1 MSQANLWAALQ
12 QSALVGAERLAVPS
26 IFTQG
31 MDRSAPAS
39 QQALQAALLQPADS
53 KAVQVLRA
61 TAVAAVLERAGWQ
74 PGSAQPQQA
83 AAAIAAP
90 VPPPAE
96 ESRPAP
102 QGEPLLGLLGEVLQ
116 GNAPELLALALAS
129 LDEAGQRLPYPLL
142 VAALHQGR
150 QSVELRQWLTPVLGE
165 RGRWLAAQNPQW
177 AYAHGVQETA
187 DAEQIWQE
195 GSLEQRVALLAQQ
208 RATDPEGARTRLEAS
223 LKELSARERAPMVQS
238 LARGLSADDEAL
250 LEKLL
255 GDRSKDVRESAA
267 SLLSCLPQSPHSQ
280 RMGAWLQAMLSQDA
294 KGDWQIEPPE
304 EGNKDWER
312 DGITLQPPA
321 YIKGQRAWWLQQ
333 LVALT
338 PLDFWQQQLG
348 KTPEQLWEW
357 SRRSDW
363 KTALRQGWLTA
374 LRAQRNVRWLP
385 LIQSMESDSR
395 SSDVLPLL
403 MAELS
408 AAERETQWL
417 AQLQAKLGKSA
428 FIDAIQRIDEAMGP
442 TDLLSPAIS
451 SWLLDALLGT
461 LQSRQPAGNWHSW
474 QADQAILACARRLQT
489 CDLQRF
495 AQLWRAPRVA
505 APAEPDPAEDA
516 NALVVPE
523 AATEAEAAKLKQEQQ
538 ARLERSRLRPWD
550 DAQVLAQLNRIVDLR
565 LALQAAQPA

>member
-1 MSQANLWAALQ
+1 MSHANLWAALQ
-12 QSALVGAERLAVPS
+12 QSALVGAERLALPA

-31 MDRSAPAS
+31 IDRTAPAS

-53 KAVQVLRA
+53 KAQQLLRA
-61 TAVAAVLERAGWQ
+61 TAVAAVLERAGWR
-74 PGSAQPQQA
+74 PAQPDATVVA
-83 AAAIAAP
+83 AAL
-90 VPPPAE
+90 PPPAA

-102 QGEPLLGLLGEVLQ
+102 QGETLLRLLGEVLQ

-129 LDEAGQRLPYPLL
+129 LDEAGQRLPYALL
-142 VAALHQGR
+142 VDALHQGR

-195 GSLEQRVALLAQQ
+195 GSLEQRVALLQQQ
-208 RATDPEGARTRLEAS
+208 RATDPAGARARLEAS
-223 LKELSARERAPMVQS
+223 LKELGARERAPMVQS

-255 GDRSKDVRESAA
+255 GDRSKEVRESAA
-267 SLLSCLPQSPHSQ
+267 SLLARLPHSPHSQ
-280 RMGAWLQAMLSQDA
+280 RMGAALQAMLSQDA
-294 KGDWQIEPPE
+294 QGEWQIEPPQ
-304 EGNKDWER
+304 EGHKDWER
-312 DGITLQPPA
+312 DGVTLQPPA
-321 YIKGQRAWWLQQ
+321 YIKGHRAWWLQQ
-333 LVALT
+333 LVELT
-338 PLDFWQQQLG
+338 PLDFWHQQLN

-363 KTALRQGWLTA
+363 KSALRQGWIAA
-374 LRAQRNVRWLP
+374 LRAQRDVRWLP

-408 AAERETQWL
+408 AEERETQWL

-428 FIDAIQRIDEAMGP
+428 FIEAIHRIDEGMGR
-442 TDLLSPAIS
+442 TELLSPAMS
-451 SWLLDALLGT
+451 RWLLEALLGT

-474 QADQAILACARRLQT
+474 QADHAILACARRLQVG
-489 CDLQRF
+489 DLERF
-495 AQLWRAPRVA
+495 AQLWRAPSAA
-505 APAEPDPAEDA
+505 APAEPVASDDA
-516 NALVVPE
+516 SALVAPE
-523 AATEAEAAKLKQEQQ
+523 GSSEADIAKLQQEQQ

-550 DAQVLAQLNRIVDLR
+550 DEQVLAQLNRIVDLR
-565 LALQAAQPA
+565 LALQAARIA

>member
-1 MSQANLWAALQ
+1 MSHANLWAALQ
-12 QSALVGAERLAVPS
+12 QSALVGAERLALPA

-31 MDRSAPAS
+31 IDRTAPAS

-53 KAVQVLRA
+53 KAQQLLRA
-61 TAVAAVLERAGWQ
+61 TAVAAVLKRAGWR
-74 PGSAQPQQA
+74 PAQPA
-83 AAAIAAP
+83 ATVATAAL
-90 VPPPAE
+90 PPPAA

-102 QGEPLLGLLGEVLQ
+102 QGEPLLRLLGEVLQ

-129 LDEAGQRLPYPLL
+129 LDEAGQRLPYALL
-142 VAALHQGR
+142 VDALHQGR

-195 GSLEQRVALLAQQ
+195 GSLEQRVALLQQQ
-208 RATDPEGARTRLEAS
+208 RATDPAGARARLEAS
-223 LKELSARERAPMVQS
+223 LKELGARERAPMVQS

-255 GDRSKDVRESAA
+255 GDRSKEVRESAA
-267 SLLSCLPQSPHSQ
+267 SLLARLPHSPHSQ
-280 RMGAWLQAMLSQDA
+280 RMGAALQAMLSQDA
-294 KGDWQIEPPE
+294 QGEWQIEPPQ
-304 EGNKDWER
+304 EGHKDWER
-312 DGITLQPPA
+312 DGVTLQPPA
-321 YIKGQRAWWLQQ
+321 YIKGHRAWWLQQ
-333 LVALT
+333 LVELT
-338 PLDFWQQQLG
+338 PLDFWHQQLN

-363 KTALRQGWLTA
+363 KSALRQGWIAA
-374 LRAQRNVRWLP
+374 LRAQRDVRWLP

-408 AAERETQWL
+408 AEERETQWL
-417 AQLQAKLGKSA
+417 AQLQAKQGKSA
-428 FIDAIQRIDEAMGP
+428 FIEAIYRIDEGMGR
-442 TDLLSPAIS
+442 TELLSPAMS
-451 SWLLDALLGT
+451 RWLLEALLGT

-474 QADQAILACARRLQT
+474 QADHAILACARRLQVG
-489 CDLQRF
+489 DLERF
-495 AQLWRAPRVA
+495 AQLWRAPSAA
-505 APAEPDPAEDA
+505 APAEPVASDDA
-516 NALVVPE
+516 SALVVPE
-523 AATEAEAAKLKQEQQ
+523 GSSEADIAKLQQEQQ

-550 DAQVLAQLNRIVDLR
+550 DEQVLAQLNRIVDLR
-565 LALQAAQPA
+565 LALQAARIA

>member
-1 MSQANLWAALQ
+1 MSHANLWAALQ
-12 QSALVGAERLAVPS
+12 QSALVGAERLALPA

-31 MDRSAPAS
+31 IDRTAPAS

-53 KAVQVLRA
+53 KAQQLLRA
-61 TAVAAVLERAGWQ
+61 TAVAAVLERAGWRPAQ
-74 PGSAQPQQA
+74 PGATVVA
-83 AAAIAAP
+83 AAL
-90 VPPPAE
+90 PPPAA

-102 QGEPLLGLLGEVLQ
+102 QGEPLLRLLGEVLQ

-129 LDEAGQRLPYPLL
+129 LDEAGQRLPYALL
-142 VAALHQGR
+142 VDALHQGR

-195 GSLEQRVALLAQQ
+195 GSLEQRVALLLQQ
-208 RATDPEGARTRLEAS
+208 RATDPAGARARLEAS
-223 LKELSARERAPMVQS
+223 LKELGARERAPMVQS

-255 GDRSKDVRESAA
+255 GDRSKEVRESAA
-267 SLLSCLPQSPHSQ
+267 SLLARLPHSPHSQ
-280 RMGAWLQAMLSQDA
+280 RMGAALQAMLSQDA
-294 KGDWQIEPPE
+294 QGEWQIEPPQ
-304 EGNKDWER
+304 EGHKDWER
-312 DGITLQPPA
+312 DGVTLQPPA
-321 YIKGQRAWWLQQ
+321 YIKGHRAWWLQQ
-333 LVALT
+333 LVELT
-338 PLDFWQQQLG
+338 PLDFWHQQLN

-363 KTALRQGWLTA
+363 KSALRQGWIAA
-374 LRAQRNVRWLP
+374 LRAQRDVRWLP

-408 AAERETQWL
+408 AEERETQWL

-428 FIDAIQRIDEAMGP
+428 FIEAIHRIDEGMGR
-442 TDLLSPAIS
+442 TELLSPAMS
-451 SWLLDALLGT
+451 RWLLEAVLGT

-474 QADQAILACARRLQT
+474 QADHAILACARRLQVG
-489 CDLQRF
+489 DLERF
-495 AQLWRAPRVA
+495 AQLWRAPSAA
-505 APAEPDPAEDA
+505 APAEPVASDDA
-516 NALVVPE
+516 SALVVPE
-523 AATEAEAAKLKQEQQ
+523 GSSEADIAKLQQEQQ

-550 DAQVLAQLNRIVDLR
+550 DEQVLAQLNRIVDLR
-565 LALQAAQPA
+565 LALQAARIA

>member
-12 QSALVGAERLAVPS
+12 QSALVGAERLAVPA

-74 PGSAQPQQA
+74 PGAAQPQRA
-83 AAAIAAP
+83 AAAIAAS

-195 GSLEQRVALLAQQ
+195 GSLEQRVALLQQQ
-208 RATDPEGARTRLEAS
+208 RDTDPAAARARLEAS

-294 KGDWQIEPPE
+294 KGEWQIEPPE

-312 DGITLQPPA
+312 DGVTLLPPA

-417 AQLQAKLGKSA
+417 VQLQAKLGKSA

-474 QADQAILACARRLQT
+474 QADQAILACARRLQA

-495 AQLWRAPRVA
+495 AQLWRAPHAA

-523 AATEAEAAKLKQEQQ
+523 GATEAEAAKLKQEQQ

>member
-1 MSQANLWAALQ
+1 MSHANLWAALQ
-12 QSALVGAERLAVPS
+12 QSALVGAERLALPA

-31 MDRSAPAS
+31 IDRTAPAS

-53 KAVQVLRA
+53 KAQQLLRA
-61 TAVAAVLERAGWQ
+61 TAVAAVLERAGWR
-74 PGSAQPQQA
+74 PAQPA
-83 AAAIAAP
+83 ATVATAAL
-90 VPPPAE
+90 PPPAA

-102 QGEPLLGLLGEVLQ
+102 QGEPLLRLLGEVLQ

-129 LDEAGQRLPYPLL
+129 LDEAGQRLPYALL
-142 VAALHQGR
+142 VDALHQGR
-150 QSVELRQWLTPVLGE
+150 QSIELRQWLTPVLGE

-195 GSLEQRVALLAQQ
+195 GSLEQRVALLQQQ
-208 RATDPEGARTRLEAS
+208 RATDPAGARARLEAS
-223 LKELSARERAPMVQS
+223 LKELGARERAPMVQS

-255 GDRSKDVRESAA
+255 GDRSKEVRESAA
-267 SLLSCLPQSPHSQ
+267 SLLARLPHSPHSQ
-280 RMGAWLQAMLSQDA
+280 RMGAALQAMLSQDA
-294 KGDWQIEPPE
+294 QGEWQIEPPQ
-304 EGNKDWER
+304 EGHKDWER
-312 DGITLQPPA
+312 DGVTLQPPA
-321 YIKGQRAWWLQQ
+321 YIKGHRAWWLQQ
-333 LVALT
+333 LVELT
-338 PLDFWQQQLG
+338 PLDFWHQQLN

-363 KTALRQGWLTA
+363 KSALRQGWIAA
-374 LRAQRNVRWLP
+374 LRAQRDVRWLP

-408 AAERETQWL
+408 AEERETQWL

-428 FIDAIQRIDEAMGP
+428 FIEAIHRIDEGMGR
-442 TDLLSPAIS
+442 TELLSPAMS
-451 SWLLDALLGT
+451 RWLLEALLGT

-474 QADQAILACARRLQT
+474 QADHAILACARRLQVG
-489 CDLQRF
+489 DLERF
-495 AQLWRAPRVA
+495 AQLWRAPSAA
-505 APAEPDPAEDA
+505 APAEPVASDDA
-516 NALVVPE
+516 CALVVPE
-523 AATEAEAAKLKQEQQ
+523 GSSEADIAKLQQEQQ

-550 DAQVLAQLNRIVDLR
+550 DEQVLAQLNRIVDLR
-565 LALQAAQPA
+565 LALQAARIA

>member
-1 MSQANLWAALQ
+1 MSHANLWAALQ
-12 QSALVGAERLAVPS
+12 QSALVGAERLALPA

-31 MDRSAPAS
+31 IDRTAPAS

-53 KAVQVLRA
+53 KAQQLLRA
-61 TAVAAVLERAGWQ
+61 TAVAAVLERAGWR
-74 PGSAQPQQA
+74 PAQPDATVVA
-83 AAAIAAP
+83 AAL
-90 VPPPAE
+90 PPPAA

-102 QGEPLLGLLGEVLQ
+102 QGEPLLRLLGEVLQ

-129 LDEAGQRLPYPLL
+129 LDEAGQRLPYALL
-142 VAALHQGR
+142 VDALHQGR

-195 GSLEQRVALLAQQ
+195 GSLEQRVALLQQQ
-208 RATDPEGARTRLEAS
+208 RATDPAGARARLEAS
-223 LKELSARERAPMVQS
+223 LKELGARERAPMVQS

-255 GDRSKDVRESAA
+255 GDRSKEVRESAA
-267 SLLSCLPQSPHSQ
+267 SLLARLPHSPHSQ
-280 RMGAWLQAMLSQDA
+280 RMGAALQAMLSQDA
-294 KGDWQIEPPE
+294 QGEWQIEPPQ
-304 EGNKDWER
+304 EGHKDWER
-312 DGITLQPPA
+312 DGVTLQPPA
-321 YIKGQRAWWLQQ
+321 YIKGHRAWWLQQ
-333 LVALT
+333 LVELT
-338 PLDFWQQQLG
+338 PLDFWHQQLK

-363 KTALRQGWLTA
+363 KSALRQGWIAA
-374 LRAQRNVRWLP
+374 LRAQRDVRWLP

-408 AAERETQWL
+408 AEERETQWL

-428 FIDAIQRIDEAMGP
+428 FIEAIHRIDEGMGR
-442 TDLLSPAIS
+442 TELLSPAMS
-451 SWLLDALLGT
+451 RWLLEALLGT

-474 QADQAILACARRLQT
+474 QADHAILACARRLQAG
-489 CDLQRF
+489 DLERF
-495 AQLWRAPRVA
+495 AQLWRAPSAA
-505 APAEPDPAEDA
+505 APAEPVASDDA
-516 NALVVPE
+516 SALVVPE
-523 AATEAEAAKLKQEQQ
+523 GSGEADIAKLQQEQQ

-550 DAQVLAQLNRIVDLR
+550 DEQVLAQLNRIVDLR
-565 LALQAAQPA
+565 LALQAARIA

>member
-1 MSQANLWAALQ
+1 LQ
-12 QSALVGAERLAVPS
+12 QSALVGAERLALPA
-26 IFTQG
+26 IFSQG
-31 MDRSAPAS
+31 IDRTAPAS

-53 KAVQVLRA
+53 KAVQLLRA
-61 TAVAAVLERAGWQ
+61 TAVAAVLERAGWR
-74 PGSAQPQQA
+74 PATPA
-83 AAAIAAP
+83 AAALAAALP
-90 VPPPAE
+90 LPAA

-102 QGEPLLGLLGEVLQ
+102 QGEQLLRLLGEVLQ
-116 GNAPELLALALAS
+116 GNAPELLALALVS
-129 LDEAGQRLPYPLL
+129 LDAAGQRLPYALL
-142 VAALHQGR
+142 VDALHQGR

-195 GSLEQRVALLAQQ
+195 GSLEQRVALLQQQ
-208 RATDPEGARTRLEAS
+208 RATDPAGARARLEAS

-255 GDRSKDVRESAA
+255 GDRSKEVRESAA
-267 SLLSCLPQSPHSQ
+267 SLLARLPHSPHSQ
-280 RMGAWLQAMLSQDA
+280 RMGAALQAMLSQDA
-294 KGDWQIEPPE
+294 KGEWQIEPPQ
-304 EGNKDWER
+304 EGHKDWER
-312 DGITLQPPA
+312 DGVTLQPPA
-321 YIKGQRAWWLQQ
+321 YIKGHRAWWLQQ
-333 LVALT
+333 LVELT
-338 PLDFWQQQLG
+338 PLDFWHRHLD

-363 KTALRQGWLTA
+363 KSALRQGWIAA
-374 LRAQRNVRWLP
+374 LRAQRDVRWLP

-408 AAERETQWL
+408 ADERETQWL

-428 FIDAIQRIDEAMGP
+428 FIEAIHRIDESMAR
-442 TDLLSPAIS
+442 TALLSPAMS
-451 SWLLDALLGT
+451 RWLLEALLST
-461 LQSRQPAGNWHSW
+461 LQARQPAGNWHSW
-474 QADQAILACARRLQT
+474 QADHAILACARRLQVG
-489 CDLQRF
+489 DLERF
-495 AQLWRAPRVA
+495 AQLWRAPRA
-505 APAEPDPAEDA
+505 PAPAEPTATDDA
-516 NALVVPE
+516 ALVVPE
-523 AATEAEAAKLKQEQQ
+523 GNTEADIAKLKQEQQ

-550 DAQVLAQLNRIVDLR
+550 DEQVLTQLNRIVDLR

>member
-1 MSQANLWAALQ
+1 MSHANLWAALQ
-12 QSALVGAERLAVPS
+12 QSALVGAERLALPA

-31 MDRSAPAS
+31 IDRTAPAS

-53 KAVQVLRA
+53 KAQQLLRA
-61 TAVAAVLERAGWQ
+61 TAVAAVLERAGWR
-74 PGSAQPQQA
+74 PAQPAATVVA
-83 AAAIAAP
+83 AAL
-90 VPPPAE
+90 PPPAA

-102 QGEPLLGLLGEVLQ
+102 QGEPLLRLLGEVLQ

-129 LDEAGQRLPYPLL
+129 LDEAGQRLPYALL
-142 VAALHQGR
+142 VDALHQGR

-195 GSLEQRVALLAQQ
+195 GSLEQRVALLQQQ
-208 RATDPEGARTRLEAS
+208 RATDPAGARARLEAS
-223 LKELSARERAPMVQS
+223 LKELGARERAPMVQS

-255 GDRSKDVRESAA
+255 GDRSKEVRESAA
-267 SLLSCLPQSPHSQ
+267 SLLARLPHSPHSQ
-280 RMGAWLQAMLSQDA
+280 RMGAALQAMLSQDA
-294 KGDWQIEPPE
+294 QGEWQIEPPQ
-304 EGNKDWER
+304 EGHKDWER
-312 DGITLQPPA
+312 DGVTLQPPA
-321 YIKGQRAWWLQQ
+321 YIKGHRAWWLQQ
-333 LVALT
+333 LVELT
-338 PLDFWQQQLG
+338 PLDFWHQQLN

-363 KTALRQGWLTA
+363 KSALRQGWIAA
-374 LRAQRNVRWLP
+374 LRAQRDVRWLP

-408 AAERETQWL
+408 AEERETQWL

-428 FIDAIQRIDEAMGP
+428 FIEAIHRIDEGMGR
-442 TDLLSPAIS
+442 TELLSPAMS
-451 SWLLDALLGT
+451 RWLLEALLGT

-474 QADQAILACARRLQT
+474 QADHAILACARRLQVG
-489 CDLQRF
+489 DLERF
-495 AQLWRAPRVA
+495 AQLWRAPSAA
-505 APAEPDPAEDA
+505 APAEPVASDDA
-516 NALVVPE
+516 SALVVPE
-523 AATEAEAAKLKQEQQ
+523 GSSEADIAKLQQEQQ

-550 DAQVLAQLNRIVDLR
+550 DEQVLAQLNRIVDLR
-565 LALQAAQPA
+565 LALQAARIA

>member
-1 MSQANLWAALQ
+1 MSHANLWAALQ
-12 QSALVGAERLAVPS
+12 QSALVGAERLALPA
-26 IFTQG
+26 IFSQG
-31 MDRSAPAS
+31 IDRTAPAS

-53 KAVQVLRA
+53 KAVQLLRA
-61 TAVAAVLERAGWQ
+61 TAVAAVLERAGWR
-74 PGSAQPQQA
+74 PATPA
-83 AAAIAAP
+83 AAALAAALP
-90 VPPPAE
+90 LPAA

-102 QGEPLLGLLGEVLQ
+102 QGEQLLRLLGEVLQ
-116 GNAPELLALALAS
+116 GNAPELLALALVS
-129 LDEAGQRLPYPLL
+129 LDAAGQRLPYALL
-142 VAALHQGR
+142 VDALHQGR

-195 GSLEQRVALLAQQ
+195 GSLEQRVALLQQQ
-208 RATDPEGARTRLEAS
+208 RATDPAGARARLEAS

-255 GDRSKDVRESAA
+255 GDRSKEVRESAA
-267 SLLSCLPQSPHSQ
+267 SLLARLPHSPHSQ
-280 RMGAWLQAMLSQDA
+280 RMGAALQAMLSQDA
-294 KGDWQIEPPE
+294 KGEWQIEPPQ
-304 EGNKDWER
+304 EGHKDWER
-312 DGITLQPPA
+312 DGVTLQPPA
-321 YIKGQRAWWLQQ
+321 YIKGHRAWWLQQ
-333 LVALT
+333 LVELT
-338 PLDFWQQQLG
+338 PLDFWHRHLD

-363 KTALRQGWLTA
+363 KSALRQGWIAA
-374 LRAQRNVRWLP
+374 LRAQRDVRWLP

-408 AAERETQWL
+408 ADERETQWL

-428 FIDAIQRIDEAMGP
+428 FIEAIHRIDESMAR
-442 TDLLSPAIS
+442 TALLSPAMS
-451 SWLLDALLGT
+451 RWLLEALLST
-461 LQSRQPAGNWHSW
+461 LQARQPAGNWHSW
-474 QADQAILACARRLQT
+474 QADHAILACARRLQVG
-489 CDLQRF
+489 DLERF
-495 AQLWRAPRVA
+495 AQLWRAPRA
-505 APAEPDPAEDA
+505 PAPAEPTATDDA
-516 NALVVPE
+516 ALVVPE
-523 AATEAEAAKLKQEQQ
+523 GNTEADIAKLKQEQQ

-550 DAQVLAQLNRIVDLR
+550 DEQVLTQLNRIVDLR

>member
-1 MSQANLWAALQ
+1 MSHANLWAALQ
-12 QSALVGAERLAVPS
+12 QSALVGAERLALPA
-26 IFTQG
+26 IFSQG
-31 MDRSAPAS
+31 IDRTAPAS
-39 QQALQAALLQPADS
+39 QQALQAALQQPADS
-53 KAVQVLRA
+53 KAQQLLRA
-61 TAVAAVLERAGWQ
+61 TAVAAVLERAGWR
-74 PGSAQPQQA
+74 PATPA
-83 AAAIAAP
+83 ATVVAAP
-90 VPPPAE
+90 LPPPAA

-102 QGEPLLGLLGEVLQ
+102 QGEPLLRLLGEVLQ

-129 LDEAGQRLPYPLL
+129 LDAAGQRLPYALL
-142 VAALHQGR
+142 VDALHQGR

-195 GSLEQRVALLAQQ
+195 GSLEQRVALLLQQ
-208 RATDPEGARTRLEAS
+208 RATDPAGARARLEAS
-223 LKELSARERAPMVQS
+223 LKELGARERAPMVQS

-255 GDRSKDVRESAA
+255 GDRSKEVRESAA
-267 SLLSCLPQSPHSQ
+267 SLLARLPHSPHSQ
-280 RMGAWLQAMLSQDA
+280 RMGAALQAMLSQDA
-294 KGDWQIEPPE
+294 QGEWQIEPPQ
-304 EGNKDWER
+304 EGHKDWER
-312 DGITLQPPA
+312 DGVTLQPPA
-321 YIKGQRAWWLQQ
+321 YIKGHRAWWLQQ
-333 LVALT
+333 LVELT
-338 PLDFWQQQLG
+338 PLDFWHQQLN

-363 KTALRQGWLTA
+363 KSALRQGWIAA

-408 AAERETQWL
+408 AEERETQWL

-428 FIDAIQRIDEAMGP
+428 FIEAIHRIDEGMGR
-442 TDLLSPAIS
+442 TELLSPAMS
-451 SWLLDALLGT
+451 RWLLEALLGT

-474 QADQAILACARRLQT
+474 QADHAILACARRLQVG
-489 CDLQRF
+489 DLERF
-495 AQLWRAPRVA
+495 AQLWRAPSAA
-505 APAEPDPAEDA
+505 APAEPVASDDA
-516 NALVVPE
+516 SALVVPE
-523 AATEAEAAKLKQEQQ
+523 GSGEADIAKLQQEQQ

-550 DAQVLAQLNRIVDLR
+550 DEQVLAQLNRIVDLR
-565 LALQAAQPA
+565 LALQAARIA

>member
-1 MSQANLWAALQ
+1 MLQ
-12 QSALVGAERLAVPS
+12 QQRDTDP
-26 IFTQG
+26 
-31 MDRSAPAS
+31 
-39 QQALQAALLQPADS
+39 
-53 KAVQVLRA
+53 
-61 TAVAAVLERAGWQ
+61 
-74 PGSAQPQQA
+74 A
-83 AAAIAAP
+83 AA
-90 VPPPAE
+90 
-96 ESRPAP
+96 
-102 QGEPLLGLLGEVLQ
+102 
-116 GNAPELLALALAS
+116 
-129 LDEAGQRLPYPLL
+129 
-142 VAALHQGR
+142 
-150 QSVELRQWLTPVLGE
+150 
-165 RGRWLAAQNPQW
+165 
-177 AYAHGVQETA
+177 
-187 DAEQIWQE
+187 
-195 GSLEQRVALLAQQ
+195 
-208 RATDPEGARTRLEAS
+208 RARLEAS

-255 GDRSKDVRESAA
+255 GDRSKEVRESAA

-280 RMGAWLQAMLSQDA
+280 RLAAWLQAMLSQDA

-374 LRAQRNVRWLP
+374 LRAQRDVRWLP

>member
-1 MSQANLWAALQ
+1 MSHANLWAALQ
-12 QSALVGAERLAVPS
+12 QSALVGAERLALPA

-31 MDRSAPAS
+31 IDRTAPAS

-53 KAVQVLRA
+53 KAQQLLRA
-61 TAVAAVLERAGWQ
+61 TAVAAVLERAGWR
-74 PGSAQPQQA
+74 PAQPAATVVA
-83 AAAIAAP
+83 AAL
-90 VPPPAE
+90 PPPAA

-102 QGEPLLGLLGEVLQ
+102 QGEPLLRLLGEVLQ

-129 LDEAGQRLPYPLL
+129 LDEAGQRLPYALL
-142 VAALHQGR
+142 VDALHQGR

-195 GSLEQRVALLAQQ
+195 GSLEQRVALLLQQ
-208 RATDPEGARTRLEAS
+208 RATDPAGARARLEAS
-223 LKELSARERAPMVQS
+223 LKELGARERAPMVQS

-255 GDRSKDVRESAA
+255 GDRSKEVRESAA
-267 SLLSCLPQSPHSQ
+267 SLLARLPHSPHSQ
-280 RMGAWLQAMLSQDA
+280 RMGAALQAMLSQDA
-294 KGDWQIEPPE
+294 QGEWQIEPPQ
-304 EGNKDWER
+304 EGHKDWER
-312 DGITLQPPA
+312 DGVTLQPPA
-321 YIKGQRAWWLQQ
+321 YIKGHRAWWLQQ
-333 LVALT
+333 LVELT
-338 PLDFWQQQLG
+338 PLDFWHQQLN

-363 KTALRQGWLTA
+363 KSALRQGWIAA
-374 LRAQRNVRWLP
+374 LRAQRDVRWLP
-385 LIQSMESDSR
+385 LLQSMESDSR

-408 AAERETQWL
+408 AEERETQWL

-428 FIDAIQRIDEAMGP
+428 FIEAIHRIDEGMGR
-442 TDLLSPAIS
+442 TELLSPAMS
-451 SWLLDALLGT
+451 RWLLEALLGT

-474 QADQAILACARRLQT
+474 QADHAILACARRLQVG
-489 CDLQRF
+489 DLERF
-495 AQLWRAPRVA
+495 AQLWRAPPAA
-505 APAEPDPAEDA
+505 APAEPVASDDA
-516 NALVVPE
+516 SALVVPE
-523 AATEAEAAKLKQEQQ
+523 GSGEADIAKLQQEQQ

-550 DAQVLAQLNRIVDLR
+550 DEQVLAQLNRIVDLR
-565 LALQAAQPA
+565 LALQAARIA

>member
-12 QSALVGAERLAVPS
+12 QSALVGVERLAVPA
-26 IFTQG
+26 IFSQG
-31 MDRSAPAS
+31 MDSNAPAS

-74 PGSAQPQQA
+74 PGAAQPQRA
-83 AAAIAAP
+83 AATIAAS

-208 RATDPEGARTRLEAS
+208 RANDPAGARARLEAS

-238 LARGLSADDEAL
+238 MARGLSADDEAL

-280 RMGAWLQAMLSQDA
+280 RMGAWLQAMLSRDA
-294 KGDWQIEPPE
+294 KGEWQIDPPE

-363 KTALRQGWLTA
+363 KTALRQGWLAA
-374 LRAQRNVRWLP
+374 LRAQRDVRWLP
-385 LIQSMESDSR
+385 LLQSMESDSR
-395 SSDVLPLL
+395 SSDLLPLL
-403 MAELS
+403 MGELS

-417 AQLQAKLGKSA
+417 AQLQAKRGKST

-451 SWLLDALLGT
+451 SWLLEALLGT
-461 LQSRQPAGNWHSW
+461 LQARQPAGNWHSW

-489 CDLQRF
+489 SDLQRF
-495 AQLWRAPRVA
+495 AQLWRAPRAA
-505 APAEPDPAEDA
+505 APAEAEPAEDA
-516 NALVVPE
+516 DALLVPE
-523 AATEAEAAKLKQEQQ
+523 GATEAEAAKLKQEQQ

-565 LALQAAQPA
+565 LALHAARPA

>member
-1 MSQANLWAALQ
+1 MSHANLWAALQ
-12 QSALVGAERLAVPS
+12 QSALVGAERLALPA

-31 MDRSAPAS
+31 IDRTAPAS

-53 KAVQVLRA
+53 KAQQLLRA
-61 TAVAAVLERAGWQ
+61 TAVAAVLERAGWR
-74 PGSAQPQQA
+74 PAQPAATVVA
-83 AAAIAAP
+83 AAL
-90 VPPPAE
+90 PPPAA

-102 QGEPLLGLLGEVLQ
+102 QGEPLLRLLGEVLQ

-129 LDEAGQRLPYPLL
+129 LDEAGQRLPYALL
-142 VAALHQGR
+142 VDALHQGR

-195 GSLEQRVALLAQQ
+195 GSLEQRVALLLQQ
-208 RATDPEGARTRLEAS
+208 RATDPAGARARLEAS
-223 LKELSARERAPMVQS
+223 LKELGARERAPMVQS

-255 GDRSKDVRESAA
+255 GDRSKEVRESAA
-267 SLLSCLPQSPHSQ
+267 SLLARLPHSPHSQ
-280 RMGAWLQAMLSQDA
+280 RMGAALQAMLSQDA
-294 KGDWQIEPPE
+294 QGEWQIEPPQ
-304 EGNKDWER
+304 EGHKDWER
-312 DGITLQPPA
+312 DGVTLQPPA
-321 YIKGQRAWWLQQ
+321 YIKGHRAWWLQQ
-333 LVALT
+333 LVELT
-338 PLDFWQQQLG
+338 PLDFWHQQLN

-363 KTALRQGWLTA
+363 KSALRQGWIAA
-374 LRAQRNVRWLP
+374 LRAQRDVRWLP

-408 AAERETQWL
+408 AEERETQWL

-428 FIDAIQRIDEAMGP
+428 FIEAIHRIDEGMGR
-442 TDLLSPAIS
+442 TALLSPAMS
-451 SWLLDALLGT
+451 RWLLEALLGT

-474 QADQAILACARRLQT
+474 QADHAILACARRLQVG
-489 CDLQRF
+489 DLERF
-495 AQLWRAPRVA
+495 AQLWRAPPAA
-505 APAEPDPAEDA
+505 APAEPVASDDA
-516 NALVVPE
+516 SALVVPE
-523 AATEAEAAKLKQEQQ
+523 GSGEADIAKLQQEQQ

-550 DAQVLAQLNRIVDLR
+550 DEQVLAQLNRIVDLR
-565 LALQAAQPA
+565 LALQAARIA

>member
-1 MSQANLWAALQ
+1 VSHANLWAALQ
-12 QSALVGAERLAVPS
+12 QSALVGAERLALPA

-31 MDRSAPAS
+31 IDRTAPAS

-53 KAVQVLRA
+53 KAQQLLRA
-61 TAVAAVLERAGWQ
+61 TAVAAVLERAGWR
-74 PGSAQPQQA
+74 PAQPAATVVA
-83 AAAIAAP
+83 AAL
-90 VPPPAE
+90 PPPAA

-102 QGEPLLGLLGEVLQ
+102 QGEPLLRLLGEVLQ

-129 LDEAGQRLPYPLL
+129 LDEAGQRLPYALL
-142 VAALHQGR
+142 VDALHQGR

-195 GSLEQRVALLAQQ
+195 GSLEQRVALLLQQ
-208 RATDPEGARTRLEAS
+208 RATDPAGARARLEAS
-223 LKELSARERAPMVQS
+223 LKELGARERAPMVQS

-255 GDRSKDVRESAA
+255 GDRSKEVRESAA
-267 SLLSCLPQSPHSQ
+267 SLLARLPHSPHSQ
-280 RMGAWLQAMLSQDA
+280 RMGAALQAMLSQDA
-294 KGDWQIEPPE
+294 QGEWQIEPPQ
-304 EGNKDWER
+304 EGHKDWER
-312 DGITLQPPA
+312 DGVTLQPPA
-321 YIKGQRAWWLQQ
+321 YIKGHRAWWLQQ
-333 LVALT
+333 LVELT
-338 PLDFWQQQLG
+338 PLDFWHQQLN

-363 KTALRQGWLTA
+363 KSALRQGWIAA
-374 LRAQRNVRWLP
+374 LRAQRDVRWLP

-408 AAERETQWL
+408 AEERETQWL

-428 FIDAIQRIDEAMGP
+428 FIEAIHRIDEGMGR
-442 TDLLSPAIS
+442 TALLSPAMS
-451 SWLLDALLGT
+451 RWLLEALLGT

-474 QADQAILACARRLQT
+474 QADHAILACARRLQVG
-489 CDLQRF
+489 DLERF
-495 AQLWRAPRVA
+495 AQLWRAPPAA
-505 APAEPDPAEDA
+505 APAEPVASDDA
-516 NALVVPE
+516 SALVVPE
-523 AATEAEAAKLKQEQQ
+523 GSGEADIAKLQQEQQ

-550 DAQVLAQLNRIVDLR
+550 DEQVLAQLNRIVDLR
-565 LALQAAQPA
+565 LALQAARIA